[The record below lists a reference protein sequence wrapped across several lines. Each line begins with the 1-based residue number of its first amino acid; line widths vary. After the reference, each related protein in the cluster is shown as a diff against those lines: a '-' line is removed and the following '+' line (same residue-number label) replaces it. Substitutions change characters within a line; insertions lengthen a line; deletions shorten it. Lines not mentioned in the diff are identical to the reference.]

1 MGEFYGIENNNAKME
16 YKKDSDNVNNSKCV
30 TIFCWIFSFNWTK
43 GILEKR
49 IEFGF
54 TIFFI
59 LASIILISSSV
70 TIFGLYI
77 ASRYKDNNLEES
89 IRNLERLY

>member
-1 MGEFYGIENNNAKME
+1 ME
-16 YKKDSDNVNNSKCV
+16 YKKDSDNINNSNALQFFAGFFLL
-30 TIFCWIFSFNWTK
+30 IGLGK

-49 IEFGF
+49 IEFDF

-89 IRNLERLY
+89 IRNLEHLY